1 MNASTSAPHP
11 SPLSASRG
19 KGAEEIAP
27 PSSTRGDGTGAAIR
41 LGRGEIWGGKVVGAM
56 ALALVAGSVLFL
68 GRGAWIIAKAQLAQ
82 VLLARAWE
90 ATQAAGTASGD
101 PAAVKPWPW
110 ADTWPVARLRVPRL
124 EVDTIVLA
132 GGSGEAMAFGPT
144 LIQDGTAGDSSA
156 AGAGDSSAA
165 GAGYSSAAG
174 FAGDSMMAG
183 FAGNVVLAGHRDTH
197 FRFLRELAEGDEIEL
212 EIAGGGTRR
221 YRVEGSEVVDYRDR
235 RPLAPTTGPVLTLVT
250 CYPFDSVAPG
260 GPLRFV
266 VRAAAPASVAPSPPP
281 GPGGSGR

>member
-11 SPLSASRG
+11 SPLPASRG
-19 KGAEEIAP
+19 EGA
-27 PSSTRGDGTGAAIR
+27 GAAIR
-41 LGRGEIWGGKVVGAM
+41 LARGEIWGGKLVGTM
-56 ALALVAGSVLFL
+56 AVALIAGSVLFL
-68 GRGAWIIAKAQLAQ
+68 GKGAWIIAKAQLAQ

-90 ATQAAGTASGD
+90 ATQAAGTASGEA
-101 PAAVKPWPW
+101 AAVKPWPW

-124 EVDTIVLA
+124 EVDAIVLA
-132 GGSGEAMAFGPT
+132 GGSGEAMAFGPA

-156 AGAGDSSAA
+156 
-165 GAGYSSAAG
+165 
-174 FAGDSMMAG
+174 AG

-212 EIAGGGTRR
+212 ETAGGGTRR
-221 YRVEGSEVVDYRDR
+221 YRVEGSEVVNYRDR
-235 RPLAPTTGPVLTLVT
+235 RPLAPTAGPALTLVT

-266 VRAAAPASVAPSPPP
+266 VRAAAPASAAPPPPP
-281 GPGGSGR
+281 GPGGSGH